1 MKQKPFTKLQ
11 SRAPTLNSQQRILFT
26 MFTRPDWSS
35 SGQPTS
41 STNAII
47 PYSAG
52 DQCPVPGDWWPF
64 KPSPEQQITWEPRH
78 WTIPAP
84 ARWQSTVLANCNI
97 NPWWFVVGGGWGL
110 WVL

>member
-11 SRAPTLNSQQRILFT
+11 SPAPTLNSQQRILFT

-47 PYSAG
+47 PYSATAR
-52 DQCPVPGDWWPF
+52 CPVTGGHLNRLPSSRSPGNLDTGP
-64 KPSPEQQITWEPRH
+64 
-78 WTIPAP
+78 IPAP
-84 ARWQSTVLANCNI
+84 ARWQSPVLANCNI
-97 NPWWFVVGGGWGL
+97 NPWWFVVGGGGGL

>member
-47 PYSAG
+47 PYSA
-52 DQCPVPGDWWPF
+52 
-64 KPSPEQQITWEPRH
+64 R
-78 WTIPAP
+78 
-84 ARWQSTVLANCNI
+84 
-97 NPWWFVVGGGWGL
+97 
-110 WVL
+110 

>member
-47 PYSAG
+47 PYSAAAR
-52 DQCPVPGDWWPF
+52 CPVTGGHLNRLPSSRSPGNLDTG
-64 KPSPEQQITWEPRH
+64 PSPPPPDGSH
-78 WTIPAP
+78 
-84 ARWQSTVLANCNI
+84 QSSLIVALT
-97 NPWWFVVGGGWGL
+97 PGGSWWVG
-110 WVL
+110 V